1 MPAQPSPHPPSGTG
15 LFFAMLG
22 AGVFS
27 AAVLMPLAL
36 VLGVPAAAL
45 APLAALA
52 AAVSS
57 IGAVLFGLLSL
68 ALAPLMF
75 IAVLALIVRNLDRA
89 AILSFLRQLF
99 PGLMSFAGQALHAGG
114 TAVSSVGEIGVG
126 LVAHNSAVKE
136 LTDDIKNSN
145 LLKDDFWTALSA
157 IPGADEVGDQVRTAL
172 QSALASLD
180 AAETT
185 LTTAIGG
192 LDASGRNLQNMGADL
207 DPTLPRPP

>member
-22 AGVFS
+22 AGIFS

-45 APLAALA
+45 AA

-57 IGAVLFGLLSL
+57 IGAILFGLLSL
-68 ALAPLMF
+68 ALAPLVF

-99 PGLMSFAGQALHAGG
+99 PGLMSFAGHALHAGG